1 MEMNEKWGKMP
12 SSFTLFKCKLKVLES
27 TGHTVFKLRVPTIE
41 LDVNKKAQLRVWPAM
56 NNMKRM
62 EMTDS
67 N

>member
-1 MEMNEKWGKMP
+1 MKSGGNAII
-12 SSFTLFKCKLKVLES
+12 FYTFKCKLNVLES
-27 TGHTVFKLRVPTIE
+27 TGHTVFKLRAPTVE
-41 LDVNKKAQLRVWPAM
+41 LDVNKKRSAIFAPMNGLTM